1 MGCLL
6 CQPAEEVIGDT
17 TVTSYADVGDIAV
30 FSGRIIY
37 IRIACNGLI
46 YIKDDSLY
54 YRTKFGASLCCK
66 HRYKLSD
73 VVKVEVVKQERLL
86 LPDQKY
92 IILNPGLKI
101 TLRKPSTTSDTTTKT
116 MLVAIQEAERFGME
130 LVKASGIT
138 SSIYIDLDLHD
149 IKTDNYF

>member
-17 TVTSYADVGDIAV
+17 TVTSYADVGDIVV
-30 FSGRIIY
+30 FSGRVTY
-37 IRIACNGLI
+37 LSIRRCFNGLL

-54 YRTKFGASLCCK
+54 YQTKFGASLSCK

-73 VVKVEVVKQERLL
+73 VVKVEVVKQARLL
-86 LPDQKY
+86 LPNRKY

-101 TLRKPSTTSDTTTKT
+101 TLGNPSTT

-130 LVKASGIT
+130 LVRASGIT
-138 SSIYIDLDLHD
+138 SSKSDSI
-149 IKTDNYF
+149 